1 VLELNNN
8 EMIVH
13 NIEGIMYHMN
23 AALAKLHTCD
33 VWHRPQQYL
42 FPPRTPS
49 LPEHASNQNL
59 PNEEKKAKKGIA

>member
-1 VLELNNN
+1 
-8 EMIVH
+8 
-13 NIEGIMYHMN
+13 MN

-49 LPEHASNQNL
+49 LSEHASNQNL
-59 PNEEKKAKKGIA
+59 PNEEKKGEEGYRMTTNDYEQH